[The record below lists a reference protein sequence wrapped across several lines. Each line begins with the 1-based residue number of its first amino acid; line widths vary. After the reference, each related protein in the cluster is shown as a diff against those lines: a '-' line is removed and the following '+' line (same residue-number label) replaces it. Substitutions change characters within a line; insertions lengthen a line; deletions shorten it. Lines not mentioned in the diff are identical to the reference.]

1 MEDGEAISN
10 DQWIFIS
17 QLEEF
22 KGSEF
27 DLYYYYGSDIDH
39 IDKKIEGDIPE
50 EAFGKYVFAGVWV
63 YVEPETMLYR
73 YTQSAQPVKMA
84 YDSFVISKLSAN
96 QAEVSCV
103 FSSAASAKIPSTVTI
118 SGKKYKVSKISKNAL
133 QNNAKLKT
141 ITLGSNVTAIGE
153 SAFSG
158 ASKLTNVTISGN
170 IKSIGKDAFKG
181 INKKAVFKIKAS
193 KKNYEKIVKKIKKS
207 GVPKTVKFKRI

>member
-1 MEDGEAISN
+1 MHITQNTRIISSN
-10 DQWIFIS
+10 FRIF
-17 QLEEF
+17 
-22 KGSEF
+22 
-27 DLYYYYGSDIDH
+27 
-39 IDKKIEGDIPE
+39 
-50 EAFGKYVFAGVWV
+50 
-63 YVEPETMLYR
+63 
-73 YTQSAQPVKMA
+73 
-84 YDSFVISKLSAN
+84 
-96 QAEVSCV
+96 
-103 FSSAASAKIPSTVTI
+103 
-118 SGKKYKVSKISKNAL
+118 SKNAL

-193 KKNYEKIVKKIKKS
+193 KKNYENIVKKIKKS